1 VDYHGDPKGIAMKL
15 TTISLATAS
24 LAAAVALSVN
34 FANAQS
40 GVPSVEVPQP
50 ATPRQGREAAQQA
63 KQARQ
68 NVRPAYVMGTQAGAK
83 S

>member
-24 LAAAVALSVN
+24 LAAALALSVN

-40 GVPSVEVPQP
+40 GVLSGRGSTTGDP
-50 ATPRQGREAAQQA
+50 A
-63 KQARQ
+63 AR
-68 NVRPAYVMGTQAGAK
+68 A
-83 S
+83 